1 MKSQKVCPNEYEHQY
16 WPLDKV
22 IVGIDEAGR
31 GPLAGPLTVAGVV
44 FPIGYENPDIYDS
57 KSISEK
63 SVMRYLNKYKRMR
76 FGLKSFRYHQ
86 KILINTISIVQINLQ
101 WNKLLSILMRK
112 LF

>member
-16 WPLDKV
+16 WPLEKL

-44 FPIGYENPDIYDS
+44 FPVGYENPDIYDS

-63 SVMRYLNKYKRMR
+63 KRDAL
-76 FGLKSFRYHQ
+76 FE
-86 KILINTISIVQINLQ
+86 QIQEDALWFEIIQ
-101 WNKLLSILMRK
+101 V
-112 LF
+112 